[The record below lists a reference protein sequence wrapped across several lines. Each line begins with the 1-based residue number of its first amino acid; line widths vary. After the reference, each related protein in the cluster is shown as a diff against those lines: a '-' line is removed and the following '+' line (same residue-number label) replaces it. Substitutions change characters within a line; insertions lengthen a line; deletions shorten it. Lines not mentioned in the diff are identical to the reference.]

1 MLPTQ
6 RGECRGMASPFV
18 FTFPFGS
25 SLLLLSLS
33 FLRLVPVVVVAAASS
48 GLSGVSSGLSSASSS
63 SSSLAASL
71 SLFLPLALLVEAA
84 TAAEPSKQITFLH
97 INDHHSHIE
106 PNLLTLR
113 DGLMPEGLSV
123 SPTQI
128 RIRIGTLLVVC
139 VVSHLAC
146 VCVSFHSETLLLH
159 LRL

>member
-1 MLPTQ
+1 
-6 RGECRGMASPFV
+6 MASPFV

-48 GLSGVSSGLSSASSS
+48 GLSGVSSGLSSASS